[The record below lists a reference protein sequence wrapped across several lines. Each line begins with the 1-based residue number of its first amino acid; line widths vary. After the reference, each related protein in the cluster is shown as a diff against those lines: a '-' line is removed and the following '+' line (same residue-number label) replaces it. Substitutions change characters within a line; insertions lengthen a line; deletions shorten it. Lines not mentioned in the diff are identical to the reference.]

1 VTARVIKSVAL
12 AGDLSEEA
20 RLALLAAKFNGSRWM
35 LLSPS
40 NEAIDEL
47 RSKKLARDLRG
58 EAEVTISGMNVR
70 AVVIRSNYRRGAAF
84 E

>member
-1 VTARVIKSVAL
+1 MDRAIKSVAL

-20 RLALLAAKFNGSRWM
+20 RLVLLAAKFNGRRWM

-40 NEAIDEL
+40 GEAIDEL
-47 RSKKLARDLRG
+47 RSLKLARDLEG

-70 AVVIRSNYRRGAAF
+70 AVVARSNYRRGAVSK
-84 E
+84 

>member
-1 VTARVIKSVAL
+1 MTVRVIKSVAL

-35 LLSPS
+35 LLSS
-40 NEAIDEL
+40 SSAAIDEL
-47 RSKKLARDLRG
+47 RSLKLARDLRG
-58 EAEVTISGMNVR
+58 ETHVTISGMNVR
-70 AVVIRSNYRRGAAF
+70 AVVARSTYRQGAVS